1 MPTLRASIPHNL
13 GADEAKKRISNLV
26 TDSKTRFSH
35 LATDVQERW
44 DGSVGHFSMKAMGLL
59 VSGTLHVEPS
69 VVNVEID
76 LPFAALPFR
85 SRIEQQLVTHAREL
99 LT

>member
-13 GADEAKKRISNLV
+13 GTDEAKRRIAHLV
-26 TDSKTRFSH
+26 SDSKTRFAHVVSDVH
-35 LATDVQERW
+35 ETWDGATDRFQFR
-44 DGSVGHFSMKAMGLL
+44 AMGMP
-59 VSGTLHVEPS
+59 VSGTLKVEPS

-99 LT
+99 LA